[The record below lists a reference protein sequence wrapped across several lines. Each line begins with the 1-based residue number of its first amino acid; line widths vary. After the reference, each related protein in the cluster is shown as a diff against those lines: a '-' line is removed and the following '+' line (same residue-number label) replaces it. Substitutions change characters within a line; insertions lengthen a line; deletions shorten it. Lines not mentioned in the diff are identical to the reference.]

1 MEMRRLGR
9 TGLDVG
15 AIGLGTE
22 YLIEVERE
30 TVISVVREAVERGV
44 NYFDVLFAYPH
55 YRDNF
60 GAAFAGLRDRILIAG
75 HLGAAE
81 QDGQYR
87 MTRNLAECEAFFD
100 DLLRRLGTDHV
111 DVVFLS
117 NCDEPADYEG
127 VMGPAGMLE
136 LARKLRQAGKARW
149 IGFSGHQV
157 PVSRRAVD
165 SGAVDVLMHAV
176 NLSGDA
182 AEGRK
187 DLYHACAARDV
198 GLIAMKPFGG
208 GALLAGYGPNDPA
221 AKPFGGDVALAER
234 PTSVHCL
241 SYALAQPGAAMAVP
255 GVKNVAEL
263 HAALATLDAD
273 EQARDFSAV
282 LGMFRDG
289 MDGQCV
295 YCNHCQPC
303 PADIDIGKT
312 IRLAD
317 TAGRG
322 GAAALADAYR
332 ALPARA
338 SDCIECGQ
346 CTQRCPFGVDVIAAM
361 RRAAET
367 FDDA

>member
-1 MEMRRLGR
+1 MEIRRLGR
-9 TGLDVG
+9 TGLEVG

-22 YLIEVERE
+22 YLVEAERE
-30 TVISVVREAVERGV
+30 TVISVVHEAVDNGV

-55 YRDNF
+55 YQDNF

-75 HLGAAE
+75 HLGSAE

-87 MTRNLAECEAFFD
+87 KARDLAECEALFH
-100 DLLRRLGTDHV
+100 DLLRRLRTDRV

-117 NCDEPADYEG
+117 NCDDPEDYER
-127 VMGPAGMLE
+127 VMAPRGLLE
-136 LARKLRQAGKARW
+136 LARNLREAGKARW

-208 GALLAGYGPNDPA
+208 GALLAGFGPEDPA
-221 AKPFGGDVALAER
+221 DRPFGGDVALPAR
-234 PTSVHCL
+234 PTPVQCL

-255 GVKNVAEL
+255 GVKNVEEL
-263 HAALATLDAD
+263 RAALAWLEAD
-273 EQARDFSAV
+273 EEARDFSAA
-282 LGMFRDG
+282 LGMFREAL
-289 MDGQCV
+289 DGQCV

-303 PADIDIGKT
+303 PAGIDIGKT

-317 TAGRG
+317 TAARG
-322 GAAALADAYR
+322 GAAPLLDDYR
-332 ALPARA
+332 RLPARA

-346 CTQRCPFGVDVIAAM
+346 CTDRCPFGVDVIAAM
-361 RRAAET
+361 RRAVEA
-367 FDDA
+367 FGDA